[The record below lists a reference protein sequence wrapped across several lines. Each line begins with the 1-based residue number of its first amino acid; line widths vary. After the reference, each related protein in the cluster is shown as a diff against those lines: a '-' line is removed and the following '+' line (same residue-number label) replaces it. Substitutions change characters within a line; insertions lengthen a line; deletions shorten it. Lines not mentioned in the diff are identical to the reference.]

1 MRMLH
6 RLAEEDLAGAIR
18 FYKREAGPGVARRF
32 LNEFERVA
40 TLLERLPDI
49 GTPLAGDRRTFP
61 LLDFPFSVIY
71 RRDESGLRVLVVR
84 HQSRDPAFG
93 DGRQ

>member
-49 GTPLAGDRRTFP
+49 GTPLSGDRRTFP
-61 LLDFPFSVIY
+61 LCDFPYSVIY
-71 RRDESGLRVLVVR
+71 RRDESGLRVLVVQ
-84 HQSRDPAFG
+84 HQSRDPEFG